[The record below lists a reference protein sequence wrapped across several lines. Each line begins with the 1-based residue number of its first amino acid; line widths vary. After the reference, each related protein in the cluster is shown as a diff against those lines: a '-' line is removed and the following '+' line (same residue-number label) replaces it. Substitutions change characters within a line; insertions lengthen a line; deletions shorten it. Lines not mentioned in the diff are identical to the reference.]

1 MGNLTNQMSSRYGQ
15 LKASGMSH
23 AEAFKQTGKEFQS
36 GLDRAANNLK
46 TKSIF
51 AELDKNDGIRVS
63 VMRWHYP
70 EEKYKGRYHEWK
82 TEFAP
87 SEALLRSYKRKE
99 IDWNEYEKRY
109 VKEMEAKIPAL
120 KDFAERS
127 RKEVITL
134 LCAEHTDEKC
144 HRRLLKNI
152 LEKFI

>member
-1 MGNLTNQMSSRYGQ
+1 
-15 LKASGMSH
+15 
-23 AEAFKQTGKEFQS
+23 
-36 GLDRAANNLK
+36 
-46 TKSIF
+46 
-51 AELDKNDGIRVS
+51 
-63 VMRWHYP
+63 MRWHYP
-70 EEKYKGRYHEWK
+70 AEKYKGRYNEWK

-120 KDFAERS
+120 KEFAERS

>member
-1 MGNLTNQMSSRYGQ
+1 MGS
-15 LKASGMSH
+15 
-23 AEAFKQTGKEFQS
+23 F
-36 GLDRAANNLK
+36 K

-51 AELDKNDGIRVS
+51 DDFAKEDGTRVS

-82 TEFAP
+82 REFAP

-109 VKEMEAKIPAL
+109 VKEMEAKIPSL
-120 KDFAERS
+120 KELAERS
-127 RKEVITL
+127 KKEVITL

-144 HRRLLKNI
+144 HRRLLKD
-152 LEKFI
+152 LLTKFIE